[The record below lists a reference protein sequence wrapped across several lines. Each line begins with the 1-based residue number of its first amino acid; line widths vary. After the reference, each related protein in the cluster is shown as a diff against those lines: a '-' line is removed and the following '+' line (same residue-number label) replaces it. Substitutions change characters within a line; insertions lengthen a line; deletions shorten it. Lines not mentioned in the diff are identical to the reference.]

1 MNRWL
6 CPVSIVVA
14 LLWSACSTQSVSPP
28 AAHQHAPGADKAP
41 PPLYTDLG
49 TYQQRI
55 TTASPQAQA
64 YFDQGLR
71 LVYGFN
77 HLEAQR
83 AFREAAR
90 LDPTCAMCYWGVALT
105 YGSNYNS
112 PTDAQREDAALAAV
126 DRRRVRCR
134 RGPRSASAPL
144 IDALA
149 DAPRRAR
156 RTPTAPRSTAPTP
169 TRCATSRGAFPT
181 TSTRRR
187 SSPTR

>member
-6 CPVSIVVA
+6 LPLPIVVA
-14 LLWSACSTQSVSPP
+14 LLWSACSTESVAPP
-28 AAHQHAPGADKAP
+28 AAHRHAPSADKAP

-49 TYQQRI
+49 TYQRKI

-71 LVYGFN
+71 LVYSFN

-126 DRRRVRCR
+126 LQAADGGHSVETVARATGGTVAETRAALGRLEAEGYLVRRDL
-134 RGPRSASAPL
+134 GGWE
-144 IDALA
+144 
-149 DAPRRAR
+149 
-156 RTPTAPRSTAPTP
+156 RTA
-169 TRCATSRGAFPT
+169 C
-181 TSTRRR
+181 
-187 SSPTR
+187 

>member
-6 CPVSIVVA
+6 LPLPIVVA
-14 LLWSACSTQSVSPP
+14 LLWSACSTQSASPP
-28 AAHQHAPGADKAP
+28 AAHPHAPSADKAP

-49 TYQQRI
+49 TYQQKI
-55 TTASPQAQA
+55 TTASPHAQA

-71 LVYGFN
+71 LVYSFN

-126 DRRRVRCR
+126 LQARALS
-134 RGPRSASAPL
+134 PRATG
-144 IDALA
+144 
-149 DAPRRAR
+149 AR
-156 RTPTAPRSTAPTP
+156 RTPTAPRSTGPMPTP
-169 TRCATSRGAFPT
+169 CATSRAAFPA